1 MHAHIFLFIYGRICL
16 IDFCF
21 FSRSSAAES
30 NNNIR
35 RNSPQQISAQSIEV
49 LKYEAGLLEEQVC
62 FDNLVNLEVFYLFD

>member
-1 MHAHIFLFIYGRICL
+1 MHAHILFFIYDRICL

-35 RNSPQQISAQSIEV
+35 RNSLQQISAQSIEV

-62 FDNLVNLEVFYLFD
+62 FDNLVNLEVFLFV

>member
-1 MHAHIFLFIYGRICL
+1 M

-35 RNSPQQISAQSIEV
+35 RNSLQQISAQSIEV

-62 FDNLVNLEVFYLFD
+62 FDNLVNLEVFLFV